1 MSHLGYYMKT
11 FKQFITEAKKKMG
24 LYDNSIF
31 AISPSKELKIVHP
44 EGYPHEK
51 WESYIQHDSEFPE
64 FNFDMN
70 DKTTHPKDA
79 HLPRPL
85 SFGRIDHDS
94 KQFYI
99 ITQAKGQPEG
109 KETYGRPDYTLM
121 RRKDVEQDVF
131 DRLYTAKAVHE
142 KHPGYRI
149 NVSSNPEVVMTLPEY
164 EKFLMSHLG

>member
-1 MSHLGYYMKT
+1 MKT
-11 FKQFITEAKKKMG
+11 FKQYITEAKKKMG

-70 DKTTHPKDA
+70 DKTTHPNDA

-109 KETYGRPDYTLM
+109 KERYGRPDYTVM

-131 DRLYTAKAVHE
+131 DRLHTAKAIHE
-142 KHPGYRI
+142 KHPEYRI